1 MDSSRLFFLSPS
13 EMDSSTVGG
22 GETVAAMTGL
32 KLNRARKSA
41 VAVTAAMRV
50 VLRRENGYGFRVWII
65 WGLGFLGFD
74 DDDDDDDALIGHDD
88 DDDDLSEE
96 VDGGRSGFGN
106 LKERE
111 EMGREIDGRW

>member
-22 GETVAAMTGL
+22 GETGAAMTGL

-50 VLRRENGYGFRVWII
+50 VLSRENEYGFRVWII
-65 WGLGFLGFD
+65 WGLGFLGF
-74 DDDDDDDALIGHDD
+74 DDDDALIGHDD

-106 LKERE
+106 LKERG

>member
-1 MDSSRLFFLSPS
+1 M
-13 EMDSSTVGG
+13 GG
-22 GETVAAMTGL
+22 IETVAAMTGL
-32 KLNRARKSA
+32 KLNRVRNIA

-74 DDDDDDDALIGHDD
+74 DDDAALIGHD

-96 VDGGRSGFGN
+96 VDGGRSGSGN
-106 LKERE
+106 LKKRK